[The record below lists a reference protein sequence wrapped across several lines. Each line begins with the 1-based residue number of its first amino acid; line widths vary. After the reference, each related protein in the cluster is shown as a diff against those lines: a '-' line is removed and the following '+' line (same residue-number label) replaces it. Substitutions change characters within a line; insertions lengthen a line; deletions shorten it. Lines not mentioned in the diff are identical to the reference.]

1 MRRMTMCLVAALG
14 LVAGCGSG
22 GASPLEVVT
31 AAAAETTKANTAKVS
46 ERIEI
51 APPASASTREPV
63 VVTGDG
69 EIDFAARK
77 ANLAITAA
85 GVTVPVVVDGATI
98 YEHVPQLAE
107 AAGGKEWFK
116 LDFDTIGEVAG
127 IENLGTLAQSQNT
140 DPSTFLQ
147 YLRGASGE
155 VNEIGKERV
164 GGADTTWYSLSVD
177 VEKAAADAPAEQ
189 RATVRQIVESFG
201 IRTIPTEVWIDRE
214 GRARRVKQVFDY
226 TKAAGNAEI
235 PASALPKSV
244 TMTLEFSDFGT
255 PVTVSVPPASE
266 VADLFEVLGRL
277 RD

>member
-14 LVAGCGSG
+14 FVAGCGSS
-22 GASPLEVVT
+22 GASPIEVVT
-31 AAAAETTKANTAKVS
+31 AAATETTRASTAKVS

-51 APPASASTREPV
+51 APPASASASEPL

-77 ANLAITAA
+77 ANLAVTTA
-85 GVTVPVVVDGATI
+85 GQTVTVVVDGATV

-107 AAGGKEWFK
+107 AADGKEWFK
-116 LDFDTIGEVAG
+116 LDFDTIGEYAG
-127 IENLGTLAQSQNT
+127 IEDLGTLAQSQNT

-155 VNEIGKERV
+155 VTEVGKERV

-189 RATVRQIVESFG
+189 RATIRQIVETFG
-201 IRTIPTEVWIDRE
+201 IRTIPTEVWIDGE

-226 TKAAGNAEI
+226 TKAAGGGKI
-235 PASALPKSV
+235 PADALPRSV

-255 PVTVSVPPASE
+255 PVTVTVPPASE
-266 VADLFEVLGRL
+266 VADLFEVLGSL